1 MKKTMLLCIICL
13 ILILSTGA
21 GAFAARGDKI
31 PTRVEVIAQS
41 CMAEGLCLTV
51 VDLDNNEIVV
61 LFYYRAPSGLI
72 RGDLKLSNVIRTG
85 MFVDPDEQGIIDGQD
100 APVTEEDDND
110 LTKQKNLGDNF
121 SY

>member
-1 MKKTMLLCIICL
+1 MPPGEIKSLRGWRLLPNHVWRRACANCSRFGQQRNCCSL
-13 ILILSTGA
+13 
-21 GAFAARGDKI
+21 
-31 PTRVEVIAQS
+31 
-41 CMAEGLCLTV
+41 
-51 VDLDNNEIVV
+51 
-61 LFYYRAPSGLI
+61 YYRAPSGLI

-85 MFVDPDEQGIIDGQD
+85 MFVDQDEQGIIDGQD